1 MIIKKETFDLSD
13 KTVLGRLIFR
23 PPFKASS
30 ALKNEARFVHVLN
43 GTSKLHSPNSRM
55 DLNPGDSVMMKCENF
70 VNNWIPNDSSEPNE
84 AIIIQIYP
92 DILKLAYND
101 QIPEV
106 FNSSTPISANPVEKI
121 PPHLNMNHFITGLKH
136 YLNHPS
142 VISEELL
149 KLKIREL
156 IHLLLHTPNSG
167 PIKSMLGD
175 LFKTKDYAFKEIIQS
190 NIYEDLNLSD
200 LAFFAGLSLSSF
212 KRKFNELYGMSPTKY
227 IIGKRL
233 EKAKKLLAE
242 SDTRISEIA
251 YSCGFNDTGY
261 FSKSFIR
268 AFQYSPSNY
277 RKTFQQNDL

>member
-13 KTVLGRLIFR
+13 KTVLGRLIFK

-43 GTSKLHSPNSRM
+43 GTSRLHSPNSRM
-55 DLNPGDSVMMKCENF
+55 DLNPGDSVIMKCENF

-84 AIIIQIYP
+84 VIVIQIYP

-101 QIPEV
+101 HIPEI
-106 FNSSTPISANPVEKI
+106 FNSATPVSSNPVEKI
-121 PPHLNMNHFITGLKH
+121 PPHLIMDHFIMGLKQ
-136 YLNHPS
+136 YLNHAS

-175 LFKTKDYAFKEIIQS
+175 LFKTQDYAFKEIIQS

-200 LAFFAGLSLSSF
+200 LAFFSGLSLSSF

-233 EKAKKLLAE
+233 EKAKNLLIE

-277 RKTFQQNDL
+277 RKTFQKNDL

>member
-13 KTVLGRLIFR
+13 KTVLGRLIFK

-43 GTSKLHSPNSRM
+43 GSSRLYSPNSKM
-55 DLNPGDSVMMKCENF
+55 DLNPGDSVIMKCENF
-70 VNNWIPNDSSEPNE
+70 VNNWITNDNTDPNE
-84 AIIIQIYP
+84 VIVIQIYP
-92 DILKLAYND
+92 DILKLAYNNR
-101 QIPEV
+101 IPEI
-106 FNSSTPISANPVEKI
+106 FNSATPVSSNPVEKI
-121 PPHLNMNHFITGLKH
+121 PPHLIMDHFIMGLKQ
-136 YLNHPS
+136 YLNHAS

-175 LFKTKDYAFKEIIQS
+175 LFKTQDYAFKEIIQS

-212 KRKFNELYGMSPTKY
+212 KRRFNEIYGVSPTKY

-233 EKAKKLLAE
+233 EKAQKLLTE

-277 RKTFQQNDL
+277 RKTFQKNDL